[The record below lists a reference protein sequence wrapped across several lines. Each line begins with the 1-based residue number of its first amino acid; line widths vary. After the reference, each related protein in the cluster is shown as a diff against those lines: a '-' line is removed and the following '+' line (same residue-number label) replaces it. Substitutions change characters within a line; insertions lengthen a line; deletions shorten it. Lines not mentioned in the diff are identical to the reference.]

1 MTSTQILPRTVND
14 QLNEDKKTGTFRRE
28 VLDRFSVN
36 VIAQGLGITLVQI
49 VYCTR
54 LNLVT

>member
-1 MTSTQILPRTVND
+1 MTSTQTPPSTVND

-36 VIAQGLGITLVQI
+36 VIAQGLGITLVQN
-49 VYCTR
+49 VYCTGS
-54 LNLVT
+54 NLVT